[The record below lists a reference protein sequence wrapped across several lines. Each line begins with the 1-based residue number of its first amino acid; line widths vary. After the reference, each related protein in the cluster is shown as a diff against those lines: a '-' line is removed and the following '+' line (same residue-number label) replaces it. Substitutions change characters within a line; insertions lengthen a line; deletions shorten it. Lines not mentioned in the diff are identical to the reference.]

1 MVISSV
7 ATSSFKHPTLTLPIQ
22 EDTLA
27 DLIKRAG
34 GSFAF
39 ASMLS
44 KGSKFGG
51 LDIKRVY
58 FGYAIPRRRNRPIRL
73 TLCPGIG
80 FEITVR

>member
-1 MVISSV
+1 M
-7 ATSSFKHPTLTLPIQ
+7 Q

-34 GSFAF
+34 GGFAL
-39 ASMLS
+39 ASMIS

-58 FGYAIPRRRNRPIRL
+58 FGYAIRYRPNHPIRL
-73 TLCPGIG
+73 TFCPGIG